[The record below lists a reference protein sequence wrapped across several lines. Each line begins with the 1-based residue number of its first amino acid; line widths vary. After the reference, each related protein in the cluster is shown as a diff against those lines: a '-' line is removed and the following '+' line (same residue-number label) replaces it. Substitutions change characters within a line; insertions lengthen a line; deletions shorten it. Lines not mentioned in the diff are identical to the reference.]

1 MEKLKKIRSESL
13 RSQVY
18 KQLKE
23 NLLAGVWKVGEKLPS
38 ESELCNTLG
47 VSRVTVRAAIQQ
59 LEILGLVETRQG
71 NGTTVTDF
79 SGVSSINAFHPVIQ
93 INDNQDILH
102 ILEYRKMVE
111 TGTIVLAVDRISDQD
126 FAFLEEK
133 LQVMKESVDN
143 FEKHAKADHLFH
155 FRIAQCTQNPI
166 IIKVYSLINEM
177 LSTAMVDVVE
187 LIGCEIG
194 LKYHRQLI
202 DALHKKDKE
211 LCRKTM
217 ELHLQETITALIE
230 KRENANT

>member
-1 MEKLKKIRSESL
+1 MDKLKKIMSESL

-18 KQLKE
+18 KQLKV

-38 ESELCNTLG
+38 ENELCNTLG

-79 SGVSSINAFHPVIQ
+79 SGVSSINAFHPLMQ
-93 INDNQDILH
+93 ISENQDILH

-111 TGTIVLAVDRISDQD
+111 TGTIVLAVDRINDKD
-126 FAFLEEK
+126 FAFLEENLKVMEENVDK
-133 LQVMKESVDN
+133 L
-143 FEKHAKADHLFH
+143 EKHARADHLFH
-155 FRIAQCTQNPI
+155 YRIALCTQNPI

-177 LSTAMVDVVE
+177 LSTAMVDVVG
-187 LIGCEIG
+187 LLGCEIG

-202 DALHKKDKE
+202 AALRKKDKE
-211 LCRKTM
+211 LCRQTM
-217 ELHLQETITALIE
+217 ERHLQETITAIINN
-230 KRENANT
+230 REILEG

>member
-38 ESELCNTLG
+38 ENELCNTLG

-79 SGVSSINAFHPVIQ
+79 SGVSSINTFHPVIQ

-111 TGTIVLAVDRISDQD
+111 TGTIVLAVDRIKDKD
-126 FAFLEEK
+126 FDFLEEK
-133 LQVMKESVDN
+133 LKVMEESVDN
-143 FEKHAKADHLFH
+143 FEKHARADHQFH
-155 FRIAQCTQNPI
+155 YRIAQCTQNPI

-177 LSTAMVDVVE
+177 LSTAMVDVVAM
-187 LIGCEIG
+187 IGCEIG

-202 DALHKKDKE
+202 DALRKKDKE

-217 ELHLQETITALIE
+217 ESHLQETITALIE
-230 KRENANT
+230 MGDTAKE